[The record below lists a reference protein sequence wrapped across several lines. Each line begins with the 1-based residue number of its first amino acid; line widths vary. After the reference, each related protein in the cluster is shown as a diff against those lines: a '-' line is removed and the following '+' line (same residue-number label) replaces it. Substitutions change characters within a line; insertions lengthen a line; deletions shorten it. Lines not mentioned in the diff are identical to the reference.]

1 MCEKWVWIEYEDGS
15 IQVLRADSARGVW
28 IYLGDPLDGFMSLS
42 AGGIQEFRKFGDKPI
57 RAVTVF
63 TQRQRPGWFPVAIQ
77 ESARRIV
84 EAFRFLKERR
94 SR

>member
-15 IQVLRADSARGVW
+15 IQVLRADFARGVW

-42 AGGIQEFRKFGDKPI
+42 AGGMKEFRKFGDKPI

-63 TQRQRPGWFPVAIQ
+63 TQSQRPGWFPVAVK
-77 ESARRIV
+77 ETVRSIV
-84 EAFRFLKERR
+84 EAFRTDKERR